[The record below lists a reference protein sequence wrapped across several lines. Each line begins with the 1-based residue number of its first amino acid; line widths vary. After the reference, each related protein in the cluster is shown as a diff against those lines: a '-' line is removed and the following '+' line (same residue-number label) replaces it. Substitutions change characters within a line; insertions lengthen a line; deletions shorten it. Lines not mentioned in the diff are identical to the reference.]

1 MENKTSP
8 AQLRATKKWEQANPE
23 RKKYNRYKSV
33 AKLFIKS
40 HANNE
45 DLDLFEE
52 MIAKKRKGEEI

>member
-40 HANNE
+40 HANSE

-52 MIAKKRKGEEI
+52 MIAKKRKGE